1 MSLLGALWCPKLRLL
16 NGSYQSIFRLH
27 HHAHGLKV
35 GLQLFKSSL
44 VFKLELLENFIELTL
59 RCADL
64 LRNPIG
70 TVLQVTT
77 DVTHRL
83 SPRLEFLSPR
93 TTAQRNSSGHSPD
106 KKCDRAHGIAA
117 APLAACRP

>member
-1 MSLLGALWCPKLRLL
+1 MSPLGELWCPKLRLL
-16 NGSYQSIFRLH
+16 NGSYHTESIFRLH
-27 HHAHGLKV
+27 HHAHGFKV
-35 GLQLFKSSL
+35 GLQLFKFSL

-70 TVLQVTT
+70 TVSQVTT

-83 SPRLEFLSPR
+83 SP
-93 TTAQRNSSGHSPD
+93 AWSS
-106 KKCDRAHGIAA
+106 
-117 APLAACRP
+117 

>member
-1 MSLLGALWCPKLRLL
+1 MSLLGALWRPKLRLL
-16 NGSYQSIFRLH
+16 NGSYHTAESIFRFH
-27 HHAHGLKV
+27 HHAHGRKV
-35 GLQLFKSSL
+35 GLQLFKFSL
-44 VFKLELLENFIELTL
+44 MFKLELLENFIELTL

-93 TTAQRNSSGHSPD
+93 TTVQRNSSGQFF
-106 KKCDRAHGIAA
+106 AA
-117 APLAACRP
+117 LN